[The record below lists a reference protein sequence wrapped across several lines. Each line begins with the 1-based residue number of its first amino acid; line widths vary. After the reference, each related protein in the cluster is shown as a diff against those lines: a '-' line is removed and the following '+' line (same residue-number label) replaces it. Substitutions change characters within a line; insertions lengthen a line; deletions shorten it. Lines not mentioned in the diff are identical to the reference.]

1 MKLWLKNRKTMPFH
15 KRADKGL
22 SDVQKGLFFAT
33 SLFLE
38 IADELILAQNKG
50 IPPNLRKVMGYN
62 VDCSFTLMGR
72 VHKQILRERKER
84 LKPVLNEDIRT
95 LCDKGTSDSKYLLRE
110 ILLESLK

>member
-22 SDVQKGLFFAT
+22 SDVQKGLLFAT

-50 IPPNLRKVMGYN
+50 IPPNLRKVMGHN

-84 LKPVLNEDIRT
+84 LNEDIRT

>member
-1 MKLWLKNRKTMPFH
+1 MKLWLKNMKTMPFH

-22 SDVQKGLFFAT
+22 SGVQKGLIFAT

-50 IPPNLRKVMGYN
+50 RPPNLRKVMGHT
-62 VDCSFTLMGR
+62 VDSFTLMGR